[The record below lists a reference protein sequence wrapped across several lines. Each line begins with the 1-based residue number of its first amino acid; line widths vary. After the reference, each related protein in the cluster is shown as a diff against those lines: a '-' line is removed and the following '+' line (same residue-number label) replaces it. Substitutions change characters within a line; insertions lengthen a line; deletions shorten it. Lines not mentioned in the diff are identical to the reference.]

1 MRFSHCQFSE
11 RNPSFQVP
19 ERLCIWGDRV
29 HIDFDH
35 LPVEFDLNGVSHYMG
50 FPAGWADSNF

>member
-19 ERLCIWGDRV
+19 ERVCIWGDRV

-50 FPAGWADSNF
+50 FPAGWAD